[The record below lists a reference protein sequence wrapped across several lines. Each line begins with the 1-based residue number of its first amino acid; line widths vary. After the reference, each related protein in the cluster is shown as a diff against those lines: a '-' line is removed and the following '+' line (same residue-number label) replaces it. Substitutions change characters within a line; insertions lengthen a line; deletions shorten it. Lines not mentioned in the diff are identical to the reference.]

1 MLCTETGKLLE
12 FRHLRKGT
20 SKDRWEEANTRE
32 VGRLLDG
39 RHKTNTSG
47 QGTNTI
53 TFLHPLS
60 IPKDKKAT
68 YLRVCANYRP
78 QKADPFRIRWTVGGN
93 LIVYNGET
101 YTPNADIITAKLL
114 FNSILS
120 TKHAKFLGI
129 DLKDFYLGTEMPHP
143 EYMLVQ
149 KNMLPEEIIQEYNLS
164 ELFHKGNILA
174 RINKGMYGL
183 PQAGRIAYDKL
194 VTHLQK
200 GGYVHAGRTPGLF
213 KHKTRDL
220 YFCLVVDDFGVKYVH
235 KADAHHLIN
244 HLSKEYKC
252 TVDWDGKIFLGIHLD
267 WNYDKRTVDLS
278 MPNYVTKA
286 RHIFNHQMPTTPEHS
301 PHPYTAP
308 RYGKHQQMVN
318 NPTIRSL
325 TPANRKIIERFV
337 GLFQYYGRT
346 LDGTML
352 ASISSIATNMTTAQ
366 QKDLDFRIKQFLNYA
381 ATHPDAKIRFIASE
395 MHLWIHSDAS
405 YLTEPKARSRAGG
418 FFYLSKKPNLP
429 IDPSQPAPPDNG
441 PILILCKILDTIMS

>member
-1 MLCTETGKLLE
+1 M
-12 FRHLRKGT
+12 
-20 SKDRWEEANTRE
+20 
-32 VGRLLDG
+32 
-39 RHKTNTSG
+39 
-47 QGTNTI
+47 
-53 TFLHPLS
+53 
-60 IPKDKKAT
+60 
-68 YLRVCANYRP
+68 
-78 QKADPFRIRWTVGGN
+78 
-93 LIVYNGET
+93 
-101 YTPNADIITAKLL
+101 
-114 FNSILS
+114 
-120 TKHAKFLGI
+120 
-129 DLKDFYLGTEMPHP
+129 
-143 EYMLVQ
+143 
-149 KNMLPEEIIQEYNLS
+149 
-164 ELFHKGNILA
+164 
-174 RINKGMYGL
+174 
-183 PQAGRIAYDKL
+183 
-194 VTHLQK
+194 
-200 GGYVHAGRTPGLF
+200 
-213 KHKTRDL
+213 
-220 YFCLVVDDFGVKYVH
+220 VDDFGVKYVN
-235 KADAHHLIN
+235 KADAHHLID

-286 RHIFNHQMPTTPEHS
+286 RHIFNHKMPTTPEHS

-308 RYGKHQQMVN
+308 RYGKHQQMVD
-318 NPTIRSL
+318 NPTIRPL

-441 PILILCKILDTIMS
+441 PILILCKILDTIMSSAQEAETGAAFVNTRKAIPMRQTLEELGHNQGPTPIQLDKKTTDQWPKERRHAPNGRNGSQRPRSIAAWEECPDCNEAQCDQAASA